1 MGIRRVFCTMA
12 SLLLLVLVL
21 GITGAFADGVT
32 AAHSRGDFVTFD
44 AVHNFT
50 RVAALHSDFDF
61 NANTGF
67 AGIRNGY
74 KLWTSLLDG
83 PTAEIVPVPPDPPST
98 TPEPGTLYLLL
109 MGGGLLALG
118 MRRRTTQ
125 S

>member
-1 MGIRRVFCTMA
+1 MGNKKVFCTMA
-12 SLLLLVLVL
+12 SLFLLVLVL
-21 GITGAFADGVT
+21 GVTGAFADGVT
-32 AAHSRGDFVTFD
+32 APHSRGDFVTFD

-61 NANTGF
+61 NTNTGF
-67 AGIRNGY
+67 SGIRDGY

-83 PTAEIVPVPPDPPST
+83 PTAAIVPVPPDPPST

-118 MRRRTTQ
+118 MRRRAIQ